1 MFLEKDI
8 NILVSY
14 HLILS
19 GRCFSIFLSIKNKR
33 NTDKGP
39 ITEEKAM
46 NSIAD
51 WFRDKIIKDIRTS
64 CQPKEE

>member
-1 MFLEKDI
+1 MFLSKDI
-8 NILVSY
+8 NILVPY

-33 NTDKGP
+33 NTHKGP
-39 ITEEKAM
+39 TTEEKAT
-46 NSIAD
+46 NSITD
-51 WFRDKIIKDIRTS
+51 WFKEEIKKDIRTA